1 MKVIGR
7 DEAKRIIEEV
17 DVRALGDIF
26 TAPLYGD
33 VRDFAAAFVRAA
45 SVDYL
50 YNGYSDPWGT
60 DLLDGYVSDD
70 EWEAAFNDILGP
82 AQVAFA
88 NEYTGYGFDALHES
102 FAHNVRSTAANA
114 IRDAVEKVIGVDPG
128 CDDVE
133 IADDAVTED
142 MHDEAIKAL
151 YGATITPPEAMVD
164 QVRQLIGKWQDS
176 PGADPAAILSE
187 IARVVF

>member
-17 DVRALGDIF
+17 GARDLGGIF
-26 TAPLYGD
+26 AAPVHGD
-33 VRDFAAAFVRAA
+33 VRVFAAAFVRAA

-50 YNGYSDPWGT
+50 YNGYTDLWDT
-60 DLLDGYVSDD
+60 DLLDGHVSDD
-70 EWEAAFNDILGP
+70 EWEAAYNDIDCV
-82 AQVAFA
+82 AQAAFA
-88 NEYTGYGFDALHES
+88 GEYTGYGFDALHES
-102 FAHNVRSTAANA
+102 FAHDVRSAAANT
-114 IRDAVEKVIGVDPG
+114 IREAVEKVTGVDLG

-142 MHDEAIKAL
+142 MHDAALAAL
-151 YGATITPPEAMVD
+151 YAATITPPEKVVD
-164 QVRQLIGKWQDS
+164 QVRQLVDKWQDS
-176 PGADPAAILSE
+176 SGADPAAILSE

>member
-17 DVRALGDIF
+17 DTLALGEIF
-26 TAPLYGD
+26 STPLYGD

-50 YNGYSDPWGT
+50 HNGYIDPYGA
-60 DLLDGYVSDD
+60 DLLDGHVTDD
-70 EWEAAFNDILGP
+70 EWEAAYNDIPCL
-82 AQVAFA
+82 AQAAFVS
-88 NEYTGYGFDALHES
+88 EYTGYGFDALHES
-102 FAHNVRSTAANA
+102 FAHDIRSAAANA
-114 IRDAVEKVIGVDPG
+114 IREAVEKVIGVDPCG
-128 CDDVE
+128 DDVE

-142 MHDEAIKAL
+142 MHDAAIKAL
-151 YGATITPPEAMVD
+151 YAATITPPEVMVD
-164 QVRQLIGKWQDS
+164 QVRQLVGKWQDS
-176 PGADPAAILSE
+176 SGADPAEILSE